1 MIQTKTE
8 LTLEE
13 FFALPEGEGDITYEL
28 IDNQAVPKM
37 SPKKFHS
44 RLTRSLIKILEQW
57 GEERG
62 EIGVEWAVKLTRL
75 GRDWVPVPDLLY
87 VSYERL
93 SPDWNQDEACPVVPE
108 LVIEII
114 SPEQTFAHLAAK
126 ARNYL
131 DAKVLRVWVVDT
143 RARSITVF
151 YPDAAPQTYLGDTL
165 LKDPLF
171 DGLEFSAEQLF
182 QMAKIPPKTAVE
194 TASAQTN
201 SADAE

>member
-13 FFALPEGEGDITYEL
+13 FLTLPEGEGDITYEL
-28 IDNQAVPKM
+28 IDEKAVPKM

-44 RLTRSLIKILEQW
+44 RLTRSLIKLLEQW

-62 EIGVEWAVKLTRL
+62 EIGVEWAVRLTRL

-114 SPEQTFAHLAAK
+114 SPEQTFGQLAAK
-126 ARNYL
+126 ARDYL
-131 DAKVLRVWVVDT
+131 DAQVLRVWVVDSK
-143 RARSITVF
+143 ARSITVF
-151 YPDAAPQTYLGDTL
+151 YPDAAPQTYMGDTL
-165 LKDPLF
+165 LKEPLF
-171 DGLEFSAEQLF
+171 DGLEFTSSQLF
-182 QMAKIPPKTAVE
+182 QMAKIP
-194 TASAQTN
+194 
-201 SADAE
+201 

>member
-13 FFALPEGEGDITYEL
+13 FFALPEGEGDITYEF
-28 IDNQAVPKM
+28 IDNLAVPKM

-87 VSYERL
+87 VSYKRL
-93 SPDWNQDEACPVVPE
+93 SPDWNQDEACPVAPE

-114 SPEQTFAHLAAK
+114 SPEQTFGQLAAK
-126 ARNYL
+126 AKNYL
-131 DAKVLRVWVVDT
+131 DAKVLRVWVVDSK
-143 RARSITVF
+143 ARSITVF
-151 YPDAAPQTYLGDTL
+151 YPDAAPQTYMGDTL
-165 LKDPLF
+165 LKYPLF
-171 DGLEFSAEQLF
+171 DGLEFTAEQLF
-182 QMAKIPPKTAVE
+182 QMAKIPPKF
-194 TASAQTN
+194 S
-201 SADAE
+201 

>member
-1 MIQTKTE
+1 MLPTKTE

-13 FFALPEGEGDITYEL
+13 FLTLPEGEGDITYEL
-28 IDNQAVPKM
+28 IDEQAVPKM

-44 RLTRSLIKILEQW
+44 RLTRSLIKLLEQW

-62 EIGVEWAVKLTRL
+62 EIGVEWAVRLTRL

-114 SPEQTFAHLAAK
+114 SPEQTFGQLAAK
-126 ARNYL
+126 ARDYL
-131 DAKVLRVWVVDT
+131 DAQVLRVWVVDSK
-143 RARSITVF
+143 ARSITVF
-151 YPDAAPQTYLGDTL
+151 YPDAPPQTYMGDTI

-171 DGLEFSAEQLF
+171 DGLEFTASQLF
-182 QMAKIPPKTAVE
+182 QMAKIL
-194 TASAQTN
+194 
-201 SADAE
+201 